1 MRKSVILIVSSMIL
15 LSWVTSS
22 YAGEILGYP
31 LVEKQAKFYTIIL
44 GVIAASV
51 LMVSA
56 IYLCFWLVDS
66 KKKVAIPALER
77 ERERGILGDDL
88 AVAFHSA
95 K

>member
-15 LSWVTSS
+15 LSWVSS
-22 YAGEILGYP
+22 LYAGEILGYP

-44 GVIAASV
+44 GVIAASA

-56 IYLCFWLVDS
+56 TCFCFWLVDC

-77 ERERGILGDDL
+77 KKEILGGDL